1 MIASMPAAVVL
12 IVCKTTFAAAPDP
25 NAAFTKA
32 ESRVWAIENSMM
44 TCRRQVI
51 PIHDQAAD
59 LGAKPLNPNLFDH
72 GTCARIGIPIGVQW
86 DQEHKS
92 SSYRFWR
99 VGCPAPIVDTR
110 SGRIVGYKLPD
121 CGHRDTVRCEV
132 DAEI

>member
-1 MIASMPAAVVL
+1 MISMPAAIVL
-12 IVCKTTFAAAPDP
+12 IVCKTVIGGPTDQNTAY
-25 NAAFTKA
+25 TKA
-32 ESRVWAIENSMM
+32 ENREWAIENSMM
-44 TCRRQVI
+44 VCRRQVI

-59 LGAKPLNPNLFDH
+59 LGAQPIMPNLFDN
-72 GTCARIGIPIGVQW
+72 GTCARIGIPIGAQW

-92 SSYRFWR
+92 SAYRFWR

-110 SGRIVGYKLPD
+110 SGRIIGYKMPE

>member
-1 MIASMPAAVVL
+1 MISMPAAIVL
-12 IVCKTTFAAAPDP
+12 IVCKTVIGGPTDQNTAY
-25 NAAFTKA
+25 TKA
-32 ESRVWAIENSMM
+32 ENREWAIENSMM
-44 TCRRQVI
+44 VCRRQVI

-59 LGAKPLNPNLFDH
+59 LGAKLITPNLFDH
-72 GTCARIGIPIGVQW
+72 GTCARIGIPIGVRW

-92 SSYRFWR
+92 SAYRFWR

-110 SGRIVGYKLPD
+110 SGRIIGYKMPE